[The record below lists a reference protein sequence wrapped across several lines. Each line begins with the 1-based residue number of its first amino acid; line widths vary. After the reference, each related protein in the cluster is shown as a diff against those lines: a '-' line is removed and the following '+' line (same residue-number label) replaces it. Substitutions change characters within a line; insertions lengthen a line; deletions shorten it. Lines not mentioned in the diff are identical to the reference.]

1 MALSLGDLKGEWM
14 DLDLSE
20 GAFEWGDEDM
30 SEGPQE
36 YGGLGIN
43 ERVEQSSSSHGLE
56 GSPDRGGRREGCCIV
71 KTTISVKVRLEEEF
85 EQEWKERGELLRK
98 KEVEYLEEQTKE
110 GEREFEDIMKKERER
125 VEAVLAR
132 RLDSFRTKEEGL
144 AKAELE
150 KRAQAA
156 KGRLLEKLRSK
167 MEDHRENRDLGNA
180 KWRAKRCARIA
191 EEMGLNK
198 EVLRKERESKEG
210 KVCRKEFRGERWEE
224 LGWSLNEHRGP
235 KWTLTL
241 KEEKCLREDL

>member
-1 MALSLGDLKGEWM
+1 M

-85 EQEWKERGELLRK
+85 EQEWKKRGELLRK

-110 GEREFEDIMKKERER
+110 AEKEFKDIMRKGRER
-125 VEAVLAR
+125 VEAVLTR
-132 RLDSFRTKEEGL
+132 
-144 AKAELE
+144 
-150 KRAQAA
+150 
-156 KGRLLEKLRSK
+156 
-167 MEDHRENRDLGNA
+167 
-180 KWRAKRCARIA
+180 
-191 EEMGLNK
+191 
-198 EVLRKERESKEG
+198 
-210 KVCRKEFRGERWEE
+210 
-224 LGWSLNEHRGP
+224 
-235 KWTLTL
+235 
-241 KEEKCLREDL
+241 

>member
-1 MALSLGDLKGEWM
+1 M

-43 ERVEQSSSSHGLE
+43 VRVEQSSSSHGLE
-56 GSPDRGGRREGCCIV
+56 GSPEEEEGKGVV
-71 KTTISVKVRLEEEF
+71 KKTISVKVRLEEEF

-110 GEREFEDIMKKERER
+110 GEREFEDIMMKERER

-132 RLDSFRTKEEGL
+132 RLGSFRTKEEGL

-210 KVCRKEFRGERWEE
+210 KVCRKEFRGER
-224 LGWSLNEHRGP
+224 
-235 KWTLTL
+235 
-241 KEEKCLREDL
+241 